1 MKRLVAA
8 LFVLSSSLP
17 CLAAEQGM
25 SKGVFLKEAQNVL
38 APLQFVKFC
47 MNYSRECEKSS
58 PEAQLPARD
67 AAFSTLEEVN
77 ASVNQAISP
86 VMKSTDPL
94 LARWTLSPS
103 SGDCNDYA
111 ITKRHLL
118 LAKGWPAS
126 ALRLAV
132 VFAPAGGHLVL
143 IARLQDGDYILDNLA
158 SGVRD
163 WRGAGYQWVSMESG
177 EDPRVWVSIAKQDH
191 RDFAELGSR

>member
-8 LFVLSSSLP
+8 LFVLGSSLP

-25 SKGVFLKEAQNVL
+25 SKGVFLKESQNVL

-47 MNYSRECEKSS
+47 MNYSSECEQSS
-58 PEAQLPARD
+58 PEARLPARD
-67 AAFSTLEEVN
+67 VALAALEEVN

-86 VMKSTDPL
+86 VKKSTNPL
-94 LARWTLSPS
+94 LARWTISPS

-143 IARLQDGDYILDNLA
+143 IARLQDGDYVLDNLVPD
-158 SGVRD
+158 VRD
-163 WRGAGYQWVSMESG
+163 WRRSSYQWVSMESG
-177 EDPRVWVSIAKQDH
+177 EDPRFWVSIAKQDQ
-191 RDFAELGSR
+191 RDFAELGNR

>member
-1 MKRLVAA
+1 MKHLVAA

-17 CLAAEQGM
+17 CLAVEQGA

-47 MNYSRECEKSS
+47 MNYSSECAQSS
-58 PEAQLPARD
+58 PEARLPAQD
-67 AAFSTLEEVN
+67 VALSTLAEVN

-86 VMKSTDPL
+86 VQKSTDPL
-94 LARWTLSPS
+94 LARWTISPS

-132 VFAPAGGHLVL
+132 VYAPAGGHLVL
-143 IARLQDGDYILDNLA
+143 IVRLQDGDYVLDNLVPD
-158 SGVRD
+158 VRD
-163 WRGAGYQWVSMESG
+163 WRRSSYLWVSMESG
-177 EDPRVWVSIAKQDH
+177 EDPRFWVSIAKQDH
-191 RDFAELGSR
+191 RDFAELGNR

>member
-8 LFVLSSSLP
+8 LFVLGSALP

-25 SKGVFLKEAQNVL
+25 SKGAFLKESQNVL

-47 MNYSRECEKSS
+47 MNYASECERSS
-58 PEAQLPARD
+58 PEARLPAHD
-67 AAFSTLEEVN
+67 VALAALQEVN

-86 VMKSTDPL
+86 VKKSTNPL
-94 LARWTLSPS
+94 LARWTISPS

-118 LAKGWPAS
+118 LSKGWPAS

-143 IARLQDGDYILDNLA
+143 IARLQDGDYVLDNLVPE
-158 SGVRD
+158 VRD
-163 WRGAGYQWVSMESG
+163 WRGSSYQWVSMESG
-177 EDPRVWVSIAKQDH
+177 EDPRFWVSIAKQDQ
-191 RDFAELGSR
+191 RDFAELGNR